1 MPVESR
7 FSNAVDAITSEHPP
21 IPEALRRRND
31 RLLVAGILGYAVLV
45 VVLMVVGGLAITPD
59 VLAVAFGLAAVL
71 LGRGRLF
78 LRDWLPFVALL
89 LAYEL
94 MRGIADDAGLP
105 LHTTDL
111 AAADRVIA
119 FGALPTQVLQEALRP
134 AAGVDLIAL
143 VATVV
148 YMLHFVLPLATGFV
162 LWLWRRAQFYDF
174 VAALIVLSLAG
185 FTSYLL
191 MPAAPP
197 WYVASHGWLNGPDGN
212 ALIDY
217 LKPGAFETLA
227 TALGFDGRYAYSVAF
242 GSVNPNLVAAFPS
255 LHVAYPFLTFLVL
268 RRAFGRVGWL
278 ALGYTALVWF
288 SVIYTGDHWLIDG
301 LAGIAYAYVAYY
313 VVVHAPGRMRPWLRR
328 GGWGAPAPDLPAG
341 IVPTPGGPT
350 PGGPT
355 PGDGNAADG
364 PPAGSAT
371 GGTPAA
377 SG

>member
-1 MPVESR
+1 MDVAPDTLVGADS
-7 FSNAVDAITSEHPP
+7 ATV
-21 IPEALRRRND
+21 ALRRRND

-59 VLAVAFGLAAVL
+59 VLAIAFGLAAVL
-71 LGRGRLF
+71 LGRGRMF

-119 FGALPTQVLQEALRP
+119 LGALPTQVLQNALHP
-134 AAGVDLIAL
+134 ALGPDPIAI

-162 LWLWRRAQFYDF
+162 LWLWRREQFYDF

-185 FTSYLL
+185 FTTYLL
-191 MPAAPP
+191 LPAAPP
-197 WYVASHGWLNGPDGN
+197 WYVASHGMLNGPDGQP
-212 ALIDY
+212 LVTY

-227 TALGFDGRYAYSVAF
+227 TTLGFDGRYAYSVAF

-255 LHVAYPFLTFLVL
+255 LHVAYPFLTFLML

-278 ALGYTALVWF
+278 ALAYTALVWF
-288 SVIYTGDHWLIDG
+288 AVIYTGDHWLIDG

-313 VVVHAPGRMRPWLRR
+313 VVVHAPRRVRPWLRR
-328 GGWGAPAPDLPAG
+328 GGSRAG
-341 IVPTPGGPT
+341 GR
-350 PGGPT
+350 
-355 PGDGNAADG
+355 ADG
-364 PPAGSAT
+364 PGSGGLADDT
-371 GGTPAA
+371 GGV
-377 SG
+377 G